1 MTSISGWVSSQA
13 VSVSSLRSARRSIVQ
28 RFSSKIVLVAL
39 SVPRELESSPSGCSC
54 SVRLQHSLDGRWYRR
69 RYCATVRWKDGGSLG
84 IMANIQR
91 IKGKPGDQYEVLFVD
106 QHGHLV
112 VALTEWYR
120 LRTKQGYTSTRD
132 TYLTCLLP
140 F

>member
-1 MTSISGWVSSQA
+1 
-13 VSVSSLRSARRSIVQ
+13 
-28 RFSSKIVLVAL
+28 
-39 SVPRELESSPSGCSC
+39 
-54 SVRLQHSLDGRWYRR
+54 
-69 RYCATVRWKDGGSLG
+69 
-84 IMANIQR
+84 MANIQR

-120 LRTKQGYTSTRD
+120 LRTQQGATSTRD

-140 F
+140 FFAFLAEKGLLLECPAFAVADCTHRVSPRAIHAA